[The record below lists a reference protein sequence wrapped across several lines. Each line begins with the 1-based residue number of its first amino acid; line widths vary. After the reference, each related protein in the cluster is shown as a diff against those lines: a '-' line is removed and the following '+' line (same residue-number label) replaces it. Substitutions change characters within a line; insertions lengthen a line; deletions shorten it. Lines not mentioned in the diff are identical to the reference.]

1 MQANMQ
7 YIRDAEGYMVNPEDW
22 DEDFARQI
30 AAEEDLELT
39 EEYWSIIH
47 FMRDFW
53 EQQRIAPDVRHVIKH
68 LVETHGYDKKL
79 AKERKLTAAI
89 AKAKEAQAISGKTKY
104 EEFVVNDFLAY
115 LYTQNLRAV
124 ATRPRASL

>member
-79 AKERKLTAAI
+79 AKERLFKLFPYGYVKQSCKI
-89 AKAKEAQAISGKTKY
+89 AGMK
-104 EEFVVNDFLAY
+104 
-115 LYTQNLRAV
+115 
-124 ATRPRASL
+124 RPRVWSTG